1 MSFIFKVQPE
11 AGALIAG
18 DLTALWLTTLH
29 PAAAAEHQS
38 SDPPP
43 CREGVRYAVT
53 HPLKRCSSFIFCP
66 TPSRIKQLSSSDPT
80 WVREKATYGLSTLCT
95 SARMMGGQEW
105 EVDLFS
111 QRHPDKDGD
120 WEGIR
125 DPGFAAS
132 SLSRFCIFFFFCV
145 CVFFIFLFFYYHFP
159 ACVRD
164 REMFAELLCGA
175 VALVLYVNTLGAD
188 FCYDDRYLGWM
199 NDMKPHVR
207 HCPPPHLITC
217 VLSGLDNR

>member
-1 MSFIFKVQPE
+1 MDRSCDMNTLICFFFTSLIGVLGENMLTKLHIKYQIRHNLTISHKKWEMYRTCSHRIQCRLQHYKSITHEIIIIKKTLHISLFTSNFLVGFIFKVQPE
-11 AGALIAG
+11 AGAIIAG

-120 WEGIR
+120 
-125 DPGFAAS
+125 
-132 SLSRFCIFFFFCV
+132 
-145 CVFFIFLFFYYHFP
+145 
-159 ACVRD
+159 
-164 REMFAELLCGA
+164 
-175 VALVLYVNTLGAD
+175 
-188 FCYDDRYLGWM
+188 
-199 NDMKPHVR
+199 
-207 HCPPPHLITC
+207 
-217 VLSGLDNR
+217 